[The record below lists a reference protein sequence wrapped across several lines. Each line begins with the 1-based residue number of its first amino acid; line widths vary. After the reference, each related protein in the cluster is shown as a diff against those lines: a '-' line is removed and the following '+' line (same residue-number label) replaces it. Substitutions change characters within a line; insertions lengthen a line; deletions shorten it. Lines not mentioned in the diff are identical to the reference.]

1 MTRLGERKINA
12 KGIPEYR
19 EEEQSEQHKLTA
31 PNEIEMDAG
40 IEALFLLFLSIFAS
54 LALSLPKDLK

>member
-19 EEEQSEQHKLTA
+19 EEEQSEQRKLTA
-31 PNEIEMDAG
+31 PNEIEML
-40 IEALFLLFLSIFAS
+40 E
-54 LALSLPKDLK
+54 